1 MAAKKRKNTKNNL
14 SERPMDRR
22 EFLRAIGIGF
32 AGLSGA
38 QMLSPGRVRAADKE
52 FFGVLTDTT
61 RCIGCRS
68 CEAACAETNNLP
80 APDMQDMDVFN
91 RRRTTTTTQLTV
103 VNRYQTTGGDVFVK
117 TQCMHC
123 VQPACVSA
131 CLVKA
136 MKKTEEG
143 AVTWAENCMG
153 CRACMFSCPFNV
165 PKFEHDSPAPKI
177 VKCSLCWERTS
188 RGGVPACVEACP
200 QEALVFGTRRDLLE
214 ESRARIYKDPARYVH
229 HVYGEHEIGGSCWL
243 YLSGV
248 PFDQIGFRTDLAAT
262 ALPEHTKGFLYS
274 VPFVLVLWPLF
285 LLGVSRITRG
295 KDDEL

>member
-1 MAAKKRKNTKNNL
+1 
-14 SERPMDRR
+14 MDRR
-22 EFLRAIGIGF
+22 AFLKTIGIGF
-32 AGLSGA
+32 AGLGGTS
-38 QMLSPGRVRAADKE
+38 MLSPGKGRAADKE

-68 CEAACAETNNLP
+68 CEQACAEANKLTPPDTQDTN
-80 APDMQDMDVFN
+80 VFGG
-91 RRRTTTTTQLTV
+91 RRSTTTTELTV
-103 VNRYQTTGGDVFVK
+103 VNRYQTAQGNVFVK

-153 CRACMFSCPFNV
+153 CRLCIFSCPFGI
-165 PKFEHDSPAPKI
+165 PKFAHHSPAPKI
-177 VKCSLCWERTS
+177 AKCSLCWARTS
-188 RGGVPACVEACP
+188 KGGVPACVEACP
-200 QEALVFGTRRDLLE
+200 QEALLFGTRRDLLE
-214 ESRARIYKDPARYVH
+214 ESRTRIYKSPSRYVH
-229 HVYGEHEIGGSCWL
+229 HIYGEHEVGGTSML

-248 PFDQIGFRTDLAAT
+248 PFEQIGFRTDLGTT
-262 ALPEHTKGFLYS
+262 APPEYTKGFLYS

-285 LLGVSRITRG
+285 LLGMSRITHKEDG
-295 KDDEL
+295 KL